1 MSKPIL
7 NLLEHMDVLSEAEN
21 FEEVMNGI
29 DPNDCEYYDLDY
41 NEETDETT
49 VTLRDADEKV
59 LGTIVMNDFDTAV
72 STLQEFFDL
81 DDLDL
86 YDYPDE

>member
-1 MSKPIL
+1 MPKPIL
-7 NLLEHMDVLSEAEN
+7 NLLEHMDVLSEAQN
-21 FEEVMNGI
+21 FEEVMSSI
-29 DPNDCEYYDLDY
+29 DPDECEYYDLEY
-41 NEETDETT
+41 NEENDETT
-49 VTLRDADEKV
+49 ITLRDAKEKV